1 MSDSADPV
9 PSQPPPGPS
18 PAAARPDPDMPPRK
32 SLAGGK
38 LRKPLTDK
46 QRAAAEQRL
55 ERLRARLLLRPLD
68 GPSPR
73 ALPPAHEAALRALGL
88 LEFVRLDLAS
98 DAPRPDLVAPLV
110 AFYDPTSKRS
120 FVRGVRVA
128 VSRSD
133 LARALYLPSK
143 AASAAS
149 ASPPDID
156 PAVLV
161 PAVMQLLQDYI
172 LRPFQGDDMC
182 ILPQEVAAAEQA
194 VREGSAH
201 RVDWAGLIW
210 GLIEK
215 EMLELPNRDNCVCY
229 YGLHLQRLI
238 MSQKPNLFELVEE
251 GDRGE
256 IDPEAS
262 VDVEMEEEDGEADV
276 KSKSLEEPELRND
289 DAGADTRSQGLE
301 EPELGNADA
310 RDNGLNEIELGNADT
325 RDKIWEESESGD
337 VDVRSRDMEKLEGV
351 NEDLEIK
358 GLGESEAI
366 DEDGR
371 RNSLNESEVGEEYT
385 KDMTLDELDK
395 EDHEKGGNL
404 DELNLGSVGDQA
416 MPDLH
421 DVVPADNDDT
431 AEVAPERGDDV
442 AVPAQEVAEG
452 SLVETVVRTQIE
464 IAAVPEEVL
473 DEDAEGEEDK
483 DAMGLSLGISSING
497 YDSVDLEEEANAE
510 NLDED
515 DSDNEEA
522 EESEDD
528 DDDAFEECRDEDDM
542 NWRIGDGKDDGEMTH
557 CLQRG
562 NSSSFGN
569 MQFENLNKG
578 DVEMR
583 DELRFDDFP
592 GREPLERM
600 TSSNLLQAMNSI
612 PASYNVADNVHDLSS
627 GDFLAMG
634 GDAHKNGLDL
644 GPGSSYLFGNNGKRH
659 IGDIDGYNTNM
670 QVQEQFPQCNQQKRM
685 RHSNSSSVS
694 AGPSDFNSNIM
705 VPIQNLM
712 VEASKLYEQKD
723 QEVQSL
729 QMEKRYFTDM
739 LQEKDALIQSLN
751 SARFEQQNRW
761 QAQLRRFEHDLNVM
775 AQLVTGYKKA
785 LKQNQASFD
794 EYKKKFP
801 CNKPR
806 YDDVPDGGGLVLTV
820 KELERRQLE
829 VERQK
834 LAAANDMIRKFEQEW
849 FSKLDE
855 SMSSVHSLNSRLE
868 ELYKEIRLIKETRKA
883 RFEAPPS
890 EECAP

>member
-55 ERLRARLLLRPLD
+55 ERLRALASSSGPWTVPRP
-68 GPSPR
+68 GPSRRPTR
-73 ALPPAHEAALRALGL
+73 PHSEPSVSWSSSASTSPPTP
-88 LEFVRLDLAS
+88 
-98 DAPRPDLVAPLV
+98 PRPDLVAPLV

-644 GPGSSYLFGNNGKRH
+644 GPG
-659 IGDIDGYNTNM
+659 
-670 QVQEQFPQCNQQKRM
+670 
-685 RHSNSSSVS
+685 
-694 AGPSDFNSNIM
+694 
-705 VPIQNLM
+705 
-712 VEASKLYEQKD
+712 
-723 QEVQSL
+723 
-729 QMEKRYFTDM
+729 
-739 LQEKDALIQSLN
+739 LISIW
-751 SARFEQQNRW
+751 E
-761 QAQLRRFEHDLNVM
+761 
-775 AQLVTGYKKA
+775 
-785 LKQNQASFD
+785 
-794 EYKKKFP
+794 
-801 CNKPR
+801 
-806 YDDVPDGGGLVLTV
+806 
-820 KELERRQLE
+820 
-829 VERQK
+829 
-834 LAAANDMIRKFEQEW
+834 
-849 FSKLDE
+849 
-855 SMSSVHSLNSRLE
+855 
-868 ELYKEIRLIKETRKA
+868 
-883 RFEAPPS
+883 
-890 EECAP
+890 